1 MLWEMTVFPLKVINN
16 KLQRRGSALIED
28 VTFTEHL
35 FYARLS
41 ASSF

>member
-1 MLWEMTVFPLKVINN
+1 MRDFPLKVINN
-16 KLQRRGSALIED
+16 QLQRRDETLIGE

-41 ASSF
+41 ASSL